1 MWMVKVDVYKRQV
14 AGEAGSLPAL
24 QVGER
29 IAALILLGLAALLGL
44 FPGLL
49 TALAARLAG

>member
-1 MWMVKVDVYKRQV
+1 M
-14 AGEAGSLPAL
+14 GEAGLDSAPTTAWP
-24 QVGER
+24 VGRAEQ

-49 TALAARLAG
+49 TSLATRLAG